1 MKKIIS
7 LILALALIL
16 SMSLTAFATETNS
29 GKLEANN
36 ASQTINVTGTY
47 NAGGAAATKV
57 SVNIT
62 WDAMTFTYT
71 GASEGTWDPATHGY
85 TGSTAGGWSTETAT
99 ITVEN
104 HSNAAVK
111 ATLSFTA
118 TATGV
123 TGTFTETSGTAND
136 DVLEL
141 ATAVGTDK
149 NAAPSASAEFG
160 IGGAAITENKTLG
173 TITVAIATN

>member
-7 LILALALIL
+7 LILALTLIL
-16 SMSLTAFATETNS
+16 SMSITAFATETNS

-36 ASQTINVTGTY
+36 ASQTINVTGTF

-62 WDAMTFTYT
+62 WDEMSFTYT
-71 GASEGTWDPATHGY
+71 GASQGEWNPNDHAY

-99 ITVEN
+99 IVVVN
-104 HSNAAVK
+104 HSNTGVT
-111 ATLSFTA
+111 ATLSFTSA
-118 TATGV
+118 VEGV
-123 TGTFTETSGTAND
+123 IGAFTENSMTEND
-136 DVLEL
+136 NVLEL
-141 ATAVGTDK
+141 QTAFGTDY
-149 NAAPSASAEFG
+149 NSAPSATAEFG
-160 IGGAAITENKTLG
+160 ISGAAITESKTLG